1 MARKV
6 YTSGVIGLGKIG
18 LGYDL
23 HATDPNQVL
32 THSKAFYK
40 SEHFDLVAGCDP
52 SHIARRDFE
61 NAFQKPSFSH
71 HREFLAS
78 TRPQILAIATP
89 TQDLLPTLIEV
100 LEIYNPL
107 LILIEKPLTYNS
119 KALAK
124 ILQLQIEKN
133 LSIQVN
139 FTRDQDKSFRTLE
152 RMLENSSALEPFV
165 GNCFYSRGFLN
176 NASHMINF
184 LSRSLGIPN
193 DFEIL
198 KSKRFGDFD
207 YDLDF
212 FIQFGSSRIYFQ
224 SLSDPNISFFTLD
237 LVNSENRFQVMP
249 NLQGSSI
256 TKFTISS
263 KFYDTKVLDIETIQ
277 NKSTMGS
284 AQLQMVEFLAKVL
297 DENFLEK
304 LNWQSSL
311 EILGYMHGMIESLDV

>member
-18 LGYDL
+18 LGDDL

-71 HREFLAS
+71 HQEFLAS

-107 LILIEKPLTYNS
+107 LVLIEKPLTYNS

-124 ILQLQIEKN
+124 ILQLQIERN

-152 RMLENSSALEPFV
+152 RMLKNSSALDPFV

-184 LSRSLGIPN
+184 LSRSLGAPN
-193 DFEIL
+193 DFQVL
-198 KSKRFGDFD
+198 KSKRFGEFD

-212 FIQFGSSRIYFQ
+212 FIQFGGSRIYFQ
-224 SLSDPNISFFTLD
+224 SLPEPNISIFTLD
-237 LVNSENRFQVMP
+237 LVNSENRYQLKP
-249 NLQGSSI
+249 NKLGTSV
-256 TKFTISS
+256 TKFMTGS
-263 KFYDTKVLDIETIQ
+263 KFSNMKILSDESIEDG
-277 NKSTMGS
+277 STMEY
-284 AQLQMVEFLAKVL
+284 AQLQMVDFLADVL
-297 DENFLEK
+297 NENSLEE
-304 LNWQSSL
+304 LNWLGSL
-311 EILGYMHGMIESLDV
+311 EILGYMHRMIESLNG